1 MLYKYLDRAFC
12 ILSTQ
17 LDVHSYKAVQ
27 QVVALIVI
35 QINNMALKIIK
46 TVTDASVYVRVINKY
61 TCQGNDA

>member
-17 LDVHSYKAVQ
+17 LDVQSYKAVQ

-35 QINNMALKIIK
+35 QINNMALQIIK
-46 TVTDASVYVRVINKY
+46 SVTD
-61 TCQGNDA
+61 